1 MNKVSYTSF
10 RLITMLFDKML
21 KSRNKCRVY
30 ITLHHRDD
38 FSLPHNRK
46 KMGYGAYNW
55 SILICPKVSTGG
67 DSFAYDVT
75 NVPEPDSFLKFESN
89 PDREWRYRQKP
100 HVDPTNCSTMVERIM
115 IGKIPND
122 ITYAG
127 IQHLLETIPIKQND
141 AHHKQ
146 TGVRWIVQAIH
157 KLQNTILLAEVF
169 SIREFMDEAVKLAEE
184 RLRLGSSVPE
194 LTDYAERPQ
203 GTENS
208 DMSPP
213 SSGG

>member
-1 MNKVSYTSF
+1 
-10 RLITMLFDKML
+10 MLFDRRIKN
-21 KSRNKCRVY
+21 RNKRRVY

-38 FSLPHNRK
+38 LSLPHNRK

-55 SILICPKVSTGG
+55 SIIITPKVSTGA

-75 NVPEPDSFLKFESN
+75 NVPEPDAFFKFESN

-100 HVDPTNCSTMVERIM
+100 HVDPTNCSTLVKKIL

-122 ITYAG
+122 ITYSL
-127 IQHLLETIPIKQND
+127 IQYLLETIPITEND
-141 AHHKQ
+141 THHKQ
-146 TGVRWIVQAIH
+146 TGVRWIVHAIH
-157 KLQNTILLAEVF
+157 KLQHTVLLAEMF
-169 SIREFMDEAVKLAEE
+169 SIREFMDEAIKLADE

-194 LTDYAERPQ
+194 VTDFTKRPPS
-203 GTENS
+203 TNYS

-213 SSGG
+213 SSG